1 MDKKIK
7 MKSFHFYE
15 SPRAN
20 FKDEENLR
28 FASFWM
34 RLGAF
39 LIDAFLIGQISCFVF
54 WLDLEYLLVDYINY
68 LEKPFVDYFI
78 VAVIFFTYQ
87 LFFITL
93 FSSTIGKMIYGLRI
107 ISDKG
112 REKLKTGE
120 ALSRTFSYVV
130 SISSFLWGFFL
141 INVDDKKHQGLH
153 DRFAKTLVV
162 IEYKRNL
169 FIPALISISIVSFLG
184 WNILFKEDKWDFFDY
199 LGDDSY
205 YMDLLYE
212 RTETQ
217 PENLCCNFL
226 SRKEIPPYTTNI
238 PVKDDLTKAKKGR
251 GVIEDII
258 DAVVIVGTP
267 KAHGT
272 GFIISSDGLVVTN
285 YHVIEDGD
293 SIAVAMIKRDE
304 KIQIFDV
311 SNIVA
316 HDKEKDIAILKIEGE
331 NFPFIHMGDSNDV
344 YLGER
349 IYTIGHPH
357 GYRNVISEGVISTK
371 RKWMDG
377 FYYLHITS
385 SIFPGNSGGPVINEE
400 GDVIGIATF
409 TDREFKEIVYAVP
422 INDVKTLLRP

>member
-1 MDKKIK
+1 MTEKIK
-7 MKSFHFYE
+7 VKSFHFYE
-15 SPRAN
+15 SPKID

-34 RLGAF
+34 RFGAF
-39 LIDAFLIGQISCFVF
+39 LIDAFLIGQVACLIF
-54 WLDLEYLLVDYINY
+54 WLELEYYLIDYIDHF
-68 LEKPFVDYFI
+68 EKPFVDYFVV
-78 VAVIFFTYQ
+78 VAIFFIYQ

-93 FSSTIGKMIYGLRI
+93 FSSTIGKKIYGLII
-107 ISDKG
+107 ISDKR
-112 REKLKTGE
+112 REKLKIGE
-120 ALSRTFSYVV
+120 AFSRTFSYIV

-141 INVDDKKHQGLH
+141 INIDDKKHQGLH

-162 IEYKRNL
+162 IECKRKL
-169 FIPALISISIVSFLG
+169 FIPVLISISIVLFLG
-184 WNILFKEDKWDFFDY
+184 WNIFFKEDKWDFFDY

-217 PENLCCNFL
+217 PEDLCCNFL
-226 SRKEIPPYTTNI
+226 DKEEIPLYTTNI
-238 PVKDDLTKAKKGR
+238 PTKDDSTEIKKGK
-251 GVIEDII
+251 GVIENII
-258 DAVVIVGTP
+258 DAVVIVG
-267 KAHGT
+267 AGGHGT
-272 GFIISSDGLVVTN
+272 GFIISPDGLVVTN
-285 YHVIEDGD
+285 YHIIEEEEK
-293 SIAVAMIKRDE
+293 IAVAMIKHAE
-304 KIQIFDV
+304 SIQIFDV
-311 SNIVA
+311 ATIVA

-344 YLGER
+344 YSGER

-422 INDVKTLLRP
+422 INDVKGLLGL